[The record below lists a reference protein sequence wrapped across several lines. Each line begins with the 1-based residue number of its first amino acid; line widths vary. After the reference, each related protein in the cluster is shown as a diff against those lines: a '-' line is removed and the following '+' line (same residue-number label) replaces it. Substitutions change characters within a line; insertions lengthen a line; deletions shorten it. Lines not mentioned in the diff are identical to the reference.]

1 MPTIHT
7 IKRYAMLC
15 AAAVL
20 FAACANQREPAQR
33 MMSDIEAA
41 VSTASADA
49 AKYAP
54 DQLIDVQT
62 KLDDLKTALD
72 AQDYK
77 RVLAQG
83 PALLREAE
91 ALGSTVAAKKADVL
105 KELNDQWAA
114 LAGSLPNQA
123 DAIRARI
130 DFLGDKKHRKL
141 ASGID
146 LDAAKAALGAATSE
160 WSKAQGA
167 FGNGNMNEAVTAAK
181 DVKAKLD
188 ALAAALKMY
197 ATAGAATGA
206 SP

>member
-15 AAAVL
+15 TAAAL

-33 MMSDIEAA
+33 MMSDIEAQ
-41 VSTASADA
+41 VSAASADA

-54 DQLIDVQT
+54 DQLIGVQT
-62 KLDDLKTALD
+62 KVDDLKTALD
-72 AQDYK
+72 ARDYE

-91 ALGSTVAAKKADVL
+91 GLESAVAAKKADVL
-105 KELNDQWAA
+105 KELNSQWAVLSA
-114 LAGSLPNQA
+114 SLPNQA
-123 DAIRARI
+123 NAIQARI

-141 ASGID
+141 AAGID
-146 LDAAKAALGAATSE
+146 LDAAKAALGEATSA

-181 DVKAKLD
+181 DTKAKLD
-188 ALAAALKMY
+188 ALAAALKMD
-197 ATAGAATGA
+197 ATTTPAGA